1 MNLGFDKSKFNKDK
15 KTVFCTMLMW
25 IMLIT
30 CTAGCANNTE
40 YILTTG
46 FKDGEI
52 FRIENLSCYDTE
64 ALVYLANMKN
74 EYTSVYGSE
83 IWSVSLNGVSLGENI
98 KDTVFSRLARIK
110 IMTLMAAENGITL
123 DDKEKQKVKDAAAE
137 YFGSLTDSEKE
148 AMGGITEDTVVS
160 LYEDYALADKVYQGL
175 ISSVNTEISD
185 DEARTII
192 VREIVLYFSQTDEN
206 GKTTY
211 LSDAGKK
218 EQEAKAAEAHE
229 MLVSGNSFDIVADS
243 YSEADNV
250 NLYYRKGEMD
260 PDLENAAFLLGEGE
274 YSDVVEGEDGY
285 YIIYCVN
292 PNDVTSID
300 AVKNEIIRERQLDQF
315 NVAYTQFESGL
326 SCYVNEELWDS
337 LDYNLQMVKD
347 TDSENFFD
355 IYQKY
360 FQ

>member
-1 MNLGFDKSKFNKDK
+1 MNLQFDKSKFNKHK

-30 CTAGCANNTE
+30 FTSGCANNTE

-83 IWSVSLNGVSLGENI
+83 IWSLSLNGVSLGESI

-110 IMTLMAAENGITL
+110 IMTLMAAENGVTL
-123 DDKEKQKVKDAAAE
+123 DDKEKKKVKDAASE
-137 YFGSLTDSEKE
+137 YFGSLSDSEKE
-148 AMGGITEDTVVS
+148 AMGNITEETVVS
-160 LYEDYALADKVYQGL
+160 LYEDYAIADKVYQDL

-206 GKTTY
+206 GKTTS
-211 LSDAGKK
+211 LSDTGKK
-218 EQEAKAAEAHE
+218 EQEAKAIEAHD
-229 MLVSGNSFDIVADS
+229 MLVSGNSFDTVADS
-243 YSEADNV
+243 YSEADSV
-250 NLYYRKGEMD
+250 NLYYRKGEMN
-260 PDLENAAFLLGEGE
+260 PDMEKAAFLLGEGE
-274 YSDVVEGEDGY
+274 YSDVIEGDDGF

-300 AVKNEIIRERQLDQF
+300 ATKQEIIRNRQLDQF

-326 SCYVNEELWDS
+326 SCYINEELWDS
-337 LDYNLQMVKD
+337 LDYNLEMVKD
-347 TDSENFFD
+347 TDTENFFD